1 MDGEMTEGP
10 GWDAWRAVLNDQQ
23 SLLDAPGA
31 RHKLLI
37 QEAHTMVEAGTIGR
51 GLLCDMLEMA
61 DAALEWAFQELID
74 WETDQSNNAHIDT

>member
-1 MDGEMTEGP
+1 MDCKMTEGS

-37 QEAHTMVEAGTIGR
+37 LEAHSMVEAGAIDVD
-51 GLLCDMLEMA
+51 LLCDMLEMA
-61 DAALEWAFQELID
+61 DAALGWAVAALID
-74 WETDQSNNAHIDT
+74 WESD